1 MRERLD
7 LLTLSY
13 RCHYLRLQL
22 VYKMVNDWLTVS
34 GNFKGILHWDQNWS
48 EMYKRAMGQ
57 PTFVY
62 ATAKE
67 WNDLPEELHACE
79 MLRIF

>member
-1 MRERLD
+1 MII
-7 LLTLSY
+7 
-13 RCHYLRLQL
+13 
-22 VYKMVNDWLTVS
+22 TVS

-57 PTFVY
+57 PTFAY

-67 WNDLPEELHACE
+67 WNDLPKELHACE
-79 MLRIF
+79 MLRIFNIKTSKLLIESDKAQHKCNV

>member
-1 MRERLD
+1 MII
-7 LLTLSY
+7 
-13 RCHYLRLQL
+13 
-22 VYKMVNDWLTVS
+22 TVS

-57 PTFVY
+57 PTFAY

-67 WNDLPEELHACE
+67 WNDLPKELHACE